1 MIPETVMGLPFHVL
15 INHAAVVLVPL
26 AAVGVIAIALVPAWR
41 ERYGTLVA
49 GAAVIASITVFIT
62 VLSGE
67 AFEESQQEKGAIG
80 GPIQDRVD
88 EHAAFANMLRWYVLA
103 LAIFA
108 VALVLLVRRGAAA
121 NVIMIVAVI
130 AVVAA
135 GASIYQVVRTGHSGS
150 TAVWNPTG

>member
-1 MIPETVMGLPFHVL
+1 MGLPFHVL

-26 AAVGVIAIALVPAWR
+26 AALGVIAIALVPRWR
-41 ERYGTLVA
+41 EQYGVLVA

-67 AFEESQQEKGAIG
+67 QFKESQEEKGAIG
-80 GPIQDRVD
+80 GPIAEKVEQ
-88 EHAAFANMLRWYVLA
+88 HAAFANMLRWYVLA

-108 VALVLLVRRGAAA
+108 VAFVLLVRRGAAS
-121 NVIMIVAVI
+121 NVIMIIAVV

-135 GASIYQVVRTGHSGS
+135 GASIYQVVVTGHSGS
-150 TAVWNPTG
+150 TAVWNPSG

>member
-1 MIPETVMGLPFHVL
+1 MGLPFHVL

-26 AAVGVIAIALVPAWR
+26 AALGVIAIAAVPSWR
-41 ERYGTLVA
+41 ERYGVLVA
-49 GAAVIASITVFIT
+49 GGAVIASITVFIT
-62 VLSGE
+62 VLSGDQ
-67 AFEESQQEKGAIG
+67 FKESQEEKGAIG
-80 GPIQDRVD
+80 GPILEKVD
-88 EHAAFANMLRWYVLA
+88 EHAAFANILRWYVLA

-108 VALVLLVRRGAAA
+108 VALVLLARRGAAT

-135 GASIYQVVRTGHSGS
+135 GASVYQVVRTGHSGS